1 MAVLSKAPSVT
12 KQFTVTHILTISNDP
27 LDLSDSRAQLVESV
41 GGGDVEGGGDDC
53 VNGEACDGVE
63 GVGCDGS
70 DNVECEPRDAVKV
83 TKQPSKIL
91 VKFVQLADMPD
102 SDLLHHFEPCCLFIQ
117 QALRTGGTVLV
128 HW

>member
-27 LDLSDSRAQLVESV
+27 LDLSDSHAQLVESV

-53 VNGEACDGVE
+53 VNSEA
-63 GVGCDGS
+63 CDGS